1 MSASVVLVDALG
13 TLVRMEPP
21 GPRLR
26 VELANALHPAFLAS
40 AVVCGVVLVV
50 SILWI
55 REVPLR
61 RGFEDV
67 AVGDEASPQPATG
80 AAARAK

>member
-1 MSASVVLVDALG
+1 MELRRWLVDGEILDPERG
-13 TLVRMEPP
+13 FEP
-21 GPRLR
+21 RALR
-26 VELANALHPAFLAS
+26 VELANALHPAFLAA
-40 AVVCGVVLVV
+40 AVACGLVLVV

-67 AVGDEASPQPATG
+67 AVGDEASPQPGTR
-80 AAARAK
+80 AAAR